1 MKSIKI
7 FLSCLVLLSVF
18 ASCNREQYQK
28 LVEAESFKEK
38 GGWVVDPQ
46 FVEQMGSPYLLA
58 HGLGKP
64 VGNAITEFTIPSGK
78 VPCMGKNQKLGTWK
92 MGSPRQVSVNNKW

>member
-28 LVEAESFKEK
+28 LVEAESCEVK
-38 GGWVVDPQ
+38 GGWVVDPH
-46 FVEQMGSPYLLA
+46 FVEQWA
-58 HGLGKP
+58 HLTSLHTDWEFPLKMQNWNSLFLQKESTMSGQGQKTGFPENGKLKE
-64 VGNAITEFTIPSGK
+64 GFS
-78 VPCMGKNQKLGTWK
+78 
-92 MGSPRQVSVNNKW
+92 